1 MNSSIRPAWARVI
14 VFVDAPDLR
23 QPYTYAVPDA
33 LDCDAPLTTGD
44 RVVVPFGNRPVLG
57 ILVERVAAGTDGIPV
72 ERVKPV
78 TGRVRGPESKVP
90 QILVDLAHYLADT
103 CLCSLTSALRTVLPE
118 IQESRLERRW
128 ICPHSSDN
136 ALGERDDQTA
146 DLLTLIR
153 SAGESGLPDTQL
165 AKCGLPD
172 WERTRD
178 RLRRRGDIHVE
189 WQLMAPKVNARRVRR
204 AVLAI
209 DWDQAQQEAERRRRK
224 TPAQA
229 RILDTLGALGGGSMP
244 VADLLRQA
252 STTASSLDRLVVD
265 GCLRI
270 ETVEERRRPYG
281 AALAP
286 TPIPDLMPEQIAAV
300 ATISETLDSRSHR
313 VLLLHGVTG
322 SGKTEVY
329 LRAIAHARR
338 MGRKSLVLVP
348 EIALTAQVVDQ
359 FRSRIGDRVAVLHSG
374 LSNGERRDEWER
386 IGAGDADVVVGARS
400 AVFAPLSD
408 IGLIIVDEEH
418 ESSYKQDSPAPR
430 YHARDV
436 AVERGRRDGAAVV
449 LGSAT
454 PSVESYHLAREGAYG
469 LIRMEQRALSRP
481 LPTVEVVDLRRVW
494 KEQGP
499 CLFSPELTAGID
511 AVLASGNQA
520 ILFLNRRGFA
530 MFLLCRDCGFSTRCP
545 HCEVSLTFHKG
556 GARVECHHCGYSAP
570 APDVCPSCGGD
581 RLRPFGIGTERVE
594 DELAQRFPS
603 ARLLRMDRDTTSRKD
618 AHLGMVRAFRN
629 READILIG
637 TQMVAKGLDFPSV
650 SLVGVVSADTAL
662 NIPDF
667 RASERAF
674 QLLTQVAGRAG
685 RGDVPGKVIVQT
697 FNPAHES
704 VVAAASQDYVAF
716 FDREIVFR
724 EELSYPP
731 FRHLVNIVATD
742 DDPGGADLR
751 LRKLADALG
760 SDGSWDLLGPAACP
774 LSRLRNKYRHHVLVK
789 CSDPA
794 TMRGKL
800 AAALGTLNATDRVGL
815 TIDINPMSLL

>member
-1 MNSSIRPAWARVI
+1 MTIAPRLEWARVI

-23 QPYTYAVPDA
+23 QPYTYAVPES
-33 LDCDAPLTTGD
+33 LDRETPLATGD

-57 ILVERVAAGTDGIPV
+57 IVVERIAQGADDIPS
-72 ERVKPV
+72 ERVKQV
-78 TGRVRGPESKVP
+78 VGRVRGPESKVP
-90 QILVDLAHYLADT
+90 RILVDLAHYLAQT

-118 IQESRLERRW
+118 THESRLERHW
-128 ICPHSSDN
+128 IRQSSGQESK
-136 ALGERDDQTA
+136 GERDDPSA
-146 DLLTLIR
+146 ALLAWIE
-153 SAGESGLPDTQL
+153 SAGPAGVTDARM

-172 WERTRD
+172 WERQRD
-178 RLRRRGDIHVE
+178 RLRRRGEIGVE
-189 WQLMAPKVNARRVRR
+189 WQLMSPKVKARRVRR
-204 AVLAI
+204 AVLTL
-209 DWDQAQQEAERRRRK
+209 DWERAQTEAERRRGK

-229 RILDTLGALGGGSMP
+229 RILDTLSALGGGSIP
-244 VADLLRQA
+244 VADLLRT
-252 STTASSLDRLVVD
+252 SGTTASSLDRLVDD
-265 GCLRI
+265 GCVRV

-281 AALAP
+281 SALAP
-286 TPIPDLMPEQIAAV
+286 TPIPDLMSEQADAV
-300 ATISETLDSRSHR
+300 QRIGETLDSAQHR
-313 VLLLHGVTG
+313 IHMLHGVTG

-329 LRAIAHARR
+329 LRSIAHVRR
-338 MGRKSLVLVP
+338 KGRRTLVLVP

-374 LSNGERRDEWER
+374 LSEGERRDEWER

-400 AVFAPLSD
+400 AVFAPLSN

-436 AVERGRRDGAAVV
+436 AIERGRRDGAAVV

-454 PSVESYHLAREGAYG
+454 PSVESYHFARQGTYD
-469 LIRMEQRALSRP
+469 LIRMEQRAMARP

-499 CLFSPELTAGID
+499 CLFSPELVHGID
-511 AVLASGNQA
+511 EVLAHGNQA

-545 HCEVSLTFHKG
+545 HCEVSLTFHKIG
-556 GARVECHHCGYSAP
+556 TRLECHHCGYGAP
-570 APDVCPSCGGD
+570 APDVCPSCGGE
-581 RLRPFGIGTERVE
+581 RIRPFGIGTERVE
-594 DELAQRFPS
+594 EELAQRFPS

-685 RGDVPGKVIVQT
+685 RGEVPGKVIVQT
-697 FNPAHES
+697 FNPEHES

-731 FRHLVNIVATD
+731 FRNLANVVATD
-742 DDPGGADLR
+742 DDPGAADLR

-760 SDGSWDLLGPAACP
+760 QDPTWDLLGPAACP
-774 LSRLRNKYRHHVLVK
+774 LSRLRNKHRHHLLVK
-789 CSDPA
+789 CADPA
-794 TMRGKL
+794 AMRL
-800 AAALGTLNATDRVGL
+800 RLSSALGTLNASDRVGL
-815 TIDINPMSLL
+815 TVDIDPMSLL